1 MSLKLINTHVL
12 VINNIVQL
20 TNKIQGVLQ
29 PFMTILMN
37 SEKKKKKE
45 NQEYIE
51 NVKNIVQSITNNTL
65 KNYQNYQ
72 NNQYVLDV
80 W

>member
-20 TNKIQGVLQ
+20 TNRNQHVLQ

-37 SEKKKKKE
+37 SEKKKKE
-45 NQEYIE
+45 NKEYIE

-72 NNQYVLDV
+72 NNQYVFT
-80 W
+80 